1 MSARRSAAP
10 AKATTAGDDGVRLGV
25 RKTYKLY
32 LGGQFPRSE
41 SGRTFPVLDRR
52 GRLVAHA
59 VLGSRKD
66 VRDAVKA
73 ARGAHPGW
81 AGKTAYNRGQILY
94 RVAEVMEGRFD
105 QFVAE
110 VGVASADARTE
121 VAAAIDRWV
130 WYAGWAD
137 KLAHL
142 AGTVNPVAGPYFTF
156 TVPEPTGVVGIVC
169 PDDAPLG
176 ALVARLAPAIISGNA
191 AVVVASERG
200 PLAAVTLAEAIATSD
215 VPGGVVNVLTG
226 RRAELVPVLAGHRD
240 VDAIDLTGCAD
251 ESDLLTDAERLAADS
266 VTRVVKAKP
275 AARAWNSPAAQSVD
289 AVTDLM
295 EMKSVW
301 HPIGP

>member
-1 MSARRSAAP
+1 MTPSRSASRSP
-10 AKATTAGDDGVRLGV
+10 VPRLDV

-32 LGGQFPRSE
+32 IGGQFPRSE
-41 SGRTFPVLDRR
+41 SGRTFPVLDAD
-52 GRLVAHA
+52 GALLAHA

-73 ARGAHPGW
+73 ARSAQKGW
-81 AGKTAYNRGQILY
+81 AGKTAYNRGQVLY
-94 RVAEVMEGRFD
+94 RVAEVMEGRRA

-110 VGVASADARTE
+110 VAPAAGGTAAAEAE
-121 VAAAIDRWV
+121 VDAAIDRWV

-169 PDDAPLG
+169 PDEAPLG
-176 ALVARLAPAIISGNA
+176 ALVARVAPAIVSGNT
-191 AVVVASERG
+191 AVVLASERW
-200 PLAAVTLAEAIATSD
+200 PLASVTLAEAIATSD
-215 VPGGVVNVLTG
+215 VPGGVVNIITG
-226 RRAELVPVLAGHRD
+226 RRAELAPVLAAHRD
-240 VDAIDLTGCAD
+240 VNAIDLTGCAGD
-251 ESDLLTDAERLAADS
+251 HDLLARAEADAADG
-266 VTRVVKAKP
+266 VTRVVKA
-275 AARAWNSPAAQSVD
+275 AVAGGDWNGDAAQGVD

>member
-1 MSARRSAAP
+1 
-10 AKATTAGDDGVRLGV
+10 VRLDV

-41 SGRTFPVLDRR
+41 SGRTYPVLD
-52 GRLVAHA
+52 GDGDLLAHA

-73 ARGAHPGW
+73 ARSAQKSWG
-81 AGKTAYNRGQILY
+81 GKTAYNRGQVLY
-94 RVAEVMEGRFD
+94 RVAEVMEGRRS

-110 VGVASADARTE
+110 VEPAAGGADAAEAE
-121 VAAAIDRWV
+121 VDAAIDRWV

-156 TVPEPTGVVGIVC
+156 TVPEPTGVVGVVC
-169 PDDAPLG
+169 PDESPLG
-176 ALVARLAPAIISGNA
+176 ALVARLAPAIVSGNT
-191 AVVVASERG
+191 AVVLASERW
-200 PLAAVTLAEAIATSD
+200 PLASITLAEAIATSD
-215 VPGGVVNVLTG
+215 VPGGVVNVITG
-226 RRAELVPVLAGHRD
+226 RRAELVPVLAAHRD
-240 VDAIDLTGCAD
+240 LNAIDLTGCAD
-251 ESDLLTDAERLAADS
+251 DHDLLTRAEAEAADG
-266 VTRVVKAKP
+266 VTRVVKAG
-275 AARAWNSPAAQSVD
+275 ASRRDWNGDAAQGVD
-289 AVTDLM
+289 VVTDLM

>member
-1 MSARRSAAP
+1 LTSSP
-10 AKATTAGDDGVRLGV
+10 RLEV

-32 LGGQFPRSE
+32 VGGQFPRSE
-41 SGRTFPVLDRR
+41 SGRTYPVLDRD
-52 GRLVAHA
+52 GELLAHS

-73 ARGAHPGW
+73 ARGAQAGW
-81 AGKTAYNRGQILY
+81 AGKTAYNRGQVLY
-94 RVAEVMEGRFD
+94 RVAEVMEGRRD

-110 VGVASADARTE
+110 LEPSAGDSRAAEAE
-121 VAAAIDRWV
+121 VDAAIDRWV

-156 TVPEPTGVVGIVC
+156 TVPEPTGVVGVVC
-169 PDDAPLG
+169 PDEAPLG
-176 ALVARLAPAIISGNA
+176 ALVARLAPAVVSGNT
-191 AVVVASERG
+191 AVVLASERW
-200 PLAAVTLAEAIATSD
+200 PLAPITLAEAIATSD
-215 VPGGVVNVLTG
+215 VPGGVVNIITG
-226 RRAELVPVLAGHRD
+226 RRIELVPVLAGHRD
-240 VDAIDLTGCAD
+240 VNAVDLTGCAD
-251 ESDLLTDAERLAADS
+251 DHDLLTRAEAEASDG
-266 VTRVVKAKP
+266 VTRVVKA
-275 AARAWNSPAAQSVD
+275 ATSRRDWDGDAAQGVD